1 MQEIVKQFV
10 QDESGIM
17 GASEANAI
25 DHEMTIGAVERDT
38 GLSKDTL
45 RVWERRYGF
54 PAPERDANGERIYPP
69 GQVEKLRL
77 IRRLMD
83 SGHRPGKIISQ
94 PVEELRRLADS
105 EREPADEALESILKL
120 LLEHDSAELKRSLSQ
135 RLVRQGLQRFVT
147 ETVAPLNVLVGDAW
161 MGGKLAV
168 FEEHLYTE
176 TMQGLLRSAMA
187 NAQHPGLPPRVLLT
201 SLPGEE
207 HCLGLLMAEAML
219 AVEGATCI
227 PLGTQ
232 VPAADI
238 AKAARAHRADVVAL
252 SFSAAF
258 PTRNAVTHLIDLRAM
273 LPERFALWAGGAG
286 IARQNKEVA
295 GVTVVKTLDDLLT
308 VLAAWRASHARSL
321 PASH

>member
-1 MQEIVKQFV
+1 
-10 QDESGIM
+10 M
-17 GASEANAI
+17 GANEANAI
-25 DHEMTIGAVERDT
+25 EQHMSIGAVERDT

-54 PAPERDANGERIYPP
+54 PEPARDDNGERVYPP
-69 GQVEKLRL
+69 EQVEKLRL

-83 SGHRPGKIISQ
+83 NGHRPGKIIGQ
-94 PVEELRRLADS
+94 PVEELRQLADS
-105 EREPADEALESILKL
+105 EREPADEALEGIVQL
-120 LLEHDSAELKRSLSQ
+120 LVRHDSIELKRTLSQ

-147 ETVAPLNVLVGDAW
+147 ETVAPLNTLIGDAW
-161 MGGKLAV
+161 MSGRLAV

-176 TMQGLLRSAMA
+176 VMQGLLRSAISG
-187 NAQHPGLPPRVLLT
+187 AQHPGLPPRVLLT

-219 AVEGATCI
+219 TVEGATCI

-232 VPAADI
+232 VPAADV

-273 LPERFALWAGGAG
+273 LPERFGLWAGGAG

-295 GVTVVKTLDDLLT
+295 GVAIVKSLDDLLA
-308 VLAAWRASHARSL
+308 VLAAWRATHAHAL